1 MAMDLCDKETTMN
14 DETFALFE
22 LEPLSTA
29 TDRRAETGFHETVL
43 GKRNRISIGHPTVRK
58 LGEPTADGLLTGA
71 DLESFAA
78 NAHDFW
84 SVELSLTLLPDHGC
98 RFSSADFS
106 IALDPVNEDLPIVQ
120 RFLPDREASL
130 KTVRVERTRDASVDI
145 GENALRLLEVGASTS
160 CSRSEEWEGSL
171 VHLESFGAG
180 TREGGWRFTVADG
193 TEIPLTTT
201 GLRLLCVLPRGGR
214 TAAKLRLVAGIDI
227 RSAVDRWVTAAFRG
241 KQSGIDTTLDI
252 G

>member
-1 MAMDLCDKETTMN
+1 MAMDLREEETTMN
-14 DETFALFE
+14 DETFAMFE

-29 TDRRAETGFHETVL
+29 TDRRAETSFHETVL
-43 GKRNRISIGHPTVRK
+43 GKRNRISIGHPTVSK
-58 LGEPTADGLLTGA
+58 LEEPTADGLLTGA

-78 NAHDFW
+78 DAHDFW
-84 SVELSLTLLPDHGC
+84 SVELSLTLLPDKEC

-106 IALDPVNEDLPIVQ
+106 IALNPVNEDLPIV
-120 RFLPDREASL
+120 RRLIPDREASR
-130 KTVRVERTRDASVDI
+130 KTVRVERSSDASAGVS
-145 GENALRLLEVGASTS
+145 ENMLQILEVGASTS
-160 CSRSEEWEGSL
+160 RSRSEEWEGSL

-201 GLRLLCVLPRGGR
+201 GLRMLCVLPRGWR

-227 RSAVDRWVTAAFRG
+227 RSAVDRWITAAFRG
-241 KQSGIDTTLDI
+241 KQSGIETTLDI

>member
-1 MAMDLCDKETTMN
+1 MAMDLCEEETTMN
-14 DETFALFE
+14 DDTFAMFE

-29 TDRRAETGFHETVL
+29 TDRRVETGFHETVL

-58 LGEPTADGLLTGA
+58 LAEPTVDGLLTGA

-78 NAHDFW
+78 DAHDFW
-84 SVELSLTLLPDHGC
+84 SVELSLTLLPDKGC

-106 IALDPVNEDLPIVQ
+106 IALNPVNEDLPIV
-120 RFLPDREASL
+120 RRLLPDREASR
-130 KTVRVERTRDASVDI
+130 KAVRVERTRDASA
-145 GENALRLLEVGASTS
+145 GMSENVLQILEVGASTS
-160 CSRSEEWEGSL
+160 RSRSEEWEGSL
-171 VHLESFGAG
+171 VHLESLGAG
-180 TREGGWRFTVADG
+180 TREGGWRFTVTDG

-241 KQSGIDTTLDI
+241 KQDGIETTLDI

>member
-1 MAMDLCDKETTMN
+1 MAMDLRAEETTMN
-14 DETFALFE
+14 DETFAMFE

-29 TDRRAETGFHETVL
+29 TDRRVETGFHETVL

-58 LGEPTADGLLTGA
+58 LEEPTADGLLTGA
-71 DLESFAA
+71 DLEGFAA
-78 NAHDFW
+78 DARDFW
-84 SVELSLTLLPDHGC
+84 SVELSLTLLPDRGC

-106 IALDPVNEDLPIVQ
+106 IALSPVNEDLPIIR
-120 RFLPDREASL
+120 RFLPDRKASL
-130 KTVRVERTRDASVDI
+130 KTVRVERTRDASA
-145 GENALRLLEVGASTS
+145 GMSENVLQLVEVGASTGRS
-160 CSRSEEWEGSL
+160 QSEEWKGSV

-180 TREGGWRFTVADG
+180 TREGGWRFTVTAG

-201 GLRLLCVLPRGGR
+201 GLRLLCLLPRGEG
-214 TAAKLRLVAGIDI
+214 TVAKLKLVAGIDI

-241 KQSGIDTTLDI
+241 RQYGIEATLDI